1 MPSEMKM
8 GTINPFKEEHW
19 HILQYYGGKLHF
31 LLHFQYEGGT
41 EKQIFTKYHSCK
53 QGTNIQHIPILF
65 TCDIQILQ
73 FDLMT
78 LLMATS
84 QVPSLELCA

>member
-8 GTINPFKEEHW
+8 GTINPFREENW

-53 QGTNIQHIPILF
+53 WGTNIQHIPILF
-65 TCDIQILQ
+65 TCADN
-73 FDLMT
+73 T
-78 LLMATS
+78 PLLMKF
-84 QVPSLELCA
+84 SLLERII